1 MEVMIMKKFSFL
13 VLVVMALPLMFIS
26 GCNQQTGTSEEVLK
40 IGANLPLTGTV
51 AYYGL
56 SAKDGIELALDH
68 IRKKEEFEGKRIEV
82 VYEDNQG
89 QAKLAITAMSKLI
102 NVNKVPAVIGGGTS
116 TETMAAAPIANEN
129 KTILISPVSS
139 ATSIAK
145 AGPYIFR
152 TCPSDLVQAEDLG
165 EWVLESGHKKI
176 AVIYANSTWGTGF
189 KNNFV
194 DYFKRN
200 GGEILDVKS
209 SDPGDTNFRTQLSVI
224 KSLNPQALVFI
235 IYAKEGGALMRQTR
249 ELGLTQPVFG
259 ADPWSQKDFRVGAA
273 EYAEGVM
280 YTTPVQYNGNSFK
293 KFREAFLKKYNK
305 EPDVYSS
312 NGYDCMALLAYVYSE
327 GAKNGEEF
335 QTILSKIN
343 GFMGATGVTQFDKNG
358 DVVGKK
364 FGRFVIQNGE
374 PALFKK

>member
-1 MEVMIMKKFSFL
+1 MIMKKL
-13 VLVVMALPLMFIS
+13 TLLVVMALALILIP
-26 GCNQQTGTSEEVLK
+26 GCCKKSETSDEVLK

-56 SAKDGIELALDH
+56 SAKDGIDLALDH
-68 IRKKEEFEGKRIEV
+68 LKGEMEFNGTQIKV

-89 QAKLAITAMSKLI
+89 QAKMAITAMSKLI
-102 NVNKVPAVIGGGTS
+102 NVDKVPAVIGGGSS
-116 TETMAAAPIANEN
+116 TETMAAASIANEN
-129 KTILISPVSS
+129 EAILISPISS
-139 ATSIAK
+139 ATSIAN
-145 AGPYIFR
+145 AGIYIFR

-165 EWVLESGHKKI
+165 EWVLQSNYKKI

-224 KSLNPQALVFI
+224 KSLNPEALVFI

-273 EYAEGVM
+273 EFAEGVM
-280 YTTPVQYNGNSFK
+280 YTTPVQYNGESFN
-293 KFREAFLKKYNK
+293 KFRQAFLKKYNK

-312 NGYDCMALLAYVYSE
+312 NGYDCMMLLAHVYSK
-327 GAKNGEEF
+327 GARTGEQF
-335 QTILSKIN
+335 QAILSQVN
-343 GFMGATGVTQFDKNG
+343 GFMGATGVTHFDKNG

-364 FGRFVIQNGE
+364 FGRFVIRNGE
-374 PALFKK
+374 PVVFKK